1 MPAYKDSDGTWH
13 CSFYYKDWTGAS
25 KKKHKRKF
33 KTKKQALDY
42 EAEFKLAARAD
53 MSMKLKNFVTI
64 YFSDKA
70 NELKAR
76 SKKNKE
82 YMIQAYL
89 IPFFGEKPMN
99 EITAADIIAWQ
110 NEVQSSNNF
119 SASYLR
125 MLQNQLTALFTHA
138 ERIYGL
144 KDNPCKRVK
153 KMGNSDDR
161 SLNFWTIEEY
171 SKFIDTFE
179 IGSMHHLM
187 FEILFWTGIRE
198 GELLALTMNDID
210 LALQKLNINKTF
222 YRLEGEDIITS
233 PKTKNSIRTID
244 LPTFLV
250 KEIQSYL
257 EKLYRF
263 PSDERLFAISDRAL
277 QMLMKRH
284 IQKAGVKNIRVHDL
298 RHSHCAYLIHQ
309 GVQTLIIK
317 ERLGHKDIKV
327 TLNTYGHL
335 YPSEQRKVA
344 SLLDNLQSE
353 RGNQ

>member
-1 MPAYKDSDGTWH
+1 
-13 CSFYYKDWTGAS
+13 
-25 KKKHKRKF
+25 
-33 KTKKQALDY
+33 
-42 EAEFKLAARAD
+42 
-53 MSMKLKNFVTI
+53 
-64 YFSDKA
+64 
-70 NELKAR
+70 
-76 SKKNKE
+76 
-82 YMIQAYL
+82 
-89 IPFFGEKPMN
+89 
-99 EITAADIIAWQ
+99 
-110 NEVQSSNNF
+110 
-119 SASYLR
+119 

-153 KMGNSDDR
+153 KMGSSDDR

-198 GELLALTMNDID
+198 GELLALTLSDID
-210 LALQKLNINKTF
+210 IALQKLSISKTF

-233 PKTKNSIRTID
+233 PKTKNSIRTIE
-244 LPTFLV
+244 LPSFLV
-250 KEIQSYL
+250 KEIQRYT

-284 IQKAGVKNIRVHDL
+284 IKKAAVKNIRVHDL

-309 GVQTLIIK
+309 GENSIYHYVKKI
-317 ERLGHKDIKV
+317 
-327 TLNTYGHL
+327 
-335 YPSEQRKVA
+335 
-344 SLLDNLQSE
+344 
-353 RGNQ
+353 